1 MKRLIALILLAVP
14 VVTAG
19 PSGVVMNQTTGQPE
33 SQVPVT
39 LISFADGMDP
49 IEEVFS
55 DSEGRFEFQREV
67 AGMGMLRAEHQAVGY
82 SQVLQPGKM
91 TGVELQIFESKATPA
106 VVPTGRVLVLEPGEA
121 EMIVNESYLYEN
133 KTSPP
138 TTFRDENA
146 GTLRFYLPEAAKG
159 IVQVEANG
167 PARMPLKANAE
178 KVNDEGLYQVDFAI
192 KPGENRISL
201 TYLLPVDAEGT
212 VFESRS
218 PYAGITTRIAAP
230 TSVELEAEGLQ
241 QLGTEPSTQAGIYE
255 VAKGDAFSLTVRGA
269 GKLARS
275 EQGPAAGGGEFGS
288 GAPNQ
293 ISIQPAP
300 IAKDRWW
307 VMALAGAILL
317 IGFIYLLGVR
327 EKA

>member
-1 MKRLIALILLAVP
+1 MRSLIAFLLLAASP
-14 VVTAG
+14 AIAG
-19 PSGVVMNQTTGQPE
+19 PSGVVMNQTTGEPE
-33 SQVPVT
+33 SRVPVT

-67 AGMGMLRAEHQAVGY
+67 PGAGMLRAEHQAVGY
-82 SQVLQPGKM
+82 SQMLRPGQM
-91 TGVELQIFESKATPA
+91 TNVELQIYESQATPA
-106 VVPTGRVLVLEPGEA
+106 VAPTGRVLVLEPGEA

-133 KTSPP
+133 QTSPP
-138 TTFRDENA
+138 TTFRDEER
-146 GTLRFYLPEAAKG
+146 GTLRFYLPEAAKD

-167 PARMPLKANAE
+167 PARMPLKASAE
-178 KVNDEGLYQVDFAI
+178 KVNEQGLYQVDFAI

-201 TYLLPVDAEGT
+201 TYLLPVDADGT
-212 VFESRS
+212 TFESRS

-241 QLGTEPSTQAGIYE
+241 QLGTEPSTQAAIYE
-255 VAKGDAFSLTVRGA
+255 VAQGDEFSLLVRGA

-275 EQGPAAGGGEFGS
+275 EQGSTGGGEFGA

-300 IAKDRWW
+300 ISKDRWW
-307 VMALAGAILL
+307 VTALAAAILL
-317 IGFIYLLGVR
+317 IGFVYLLGVR